1 MCIMLM
7 EGTEQ
12 GTSSSN
18 NEQKFVF
25 DVYNDPVMKVA
36 IDVLERLGS
45 MSKITLKA
53 KGRSIP
59 NAVAIANIIT
69 EKMMKGTS
77 SIEKIH
83 VDSENT
89 REMGRMLSTIEITL
103 VKKI

>member
-1 MCIMLM
+1 M

-12 GTSSSN
+12 STSSSN
-18 NEQKFVF
+18 NKQEFVF
-25 DVYNDPVMKVA
+25 DVYNDPVMKIA
-36 IDVLERLGS
+36 IDALERLGNLS
-45 MSKITLKA
+45 RLTLRA

-69 EKMMKGTS
+69 EKMMKGS
-77 SIEKIH
+77 SAIEKII

-89 REMGRMLSTIEITL
+89 KEMGRMLSIIEITL

>member
-1 MCIMLM
+1 MLM
-7 EGTEQ
+7 EGSGQ

-18 NEQKFVF
+18 NKQKYIF

-45 MSKITLKA
+45 MSRLTLRA

-77 SIEKIH
+77 LVEKIV

-89 REMGRMLSTIEITL
+89 KELGRMLSTIEITL

>member
-1 MCIMLM
+1 M
-7 EGTEQ
+7 EGSTQ
-12 GTSSSN
+12 STSSSN
-18 NEQKFVF
+18 DDRKYVF
-25 DVYNDPVMKVA
+25 DVYNDPVMKIA

-45 MSKITLKA
+45 LSRITLRA

-77 SIEKIH
+77 IIEKIK

-89 REMGRMLSTIEITL
+89 KEMGRMLSIIEITL

>member
-1 MCIMLM
+1 MLM
-7 EGTEQ
+7 EGSEQ
-12 GTSSSN
+12 DTSSSN
-18 NEQKFVF
+18 NERKYIF
-25 DVYNDPVMKVA
+25 DVYNDPVMKVS

-45 MSKITLKA
+45 MSKLTLRA

-69 EKMMKGTS
+69 EKMMRGTS
-77 SIEKIH
+77 AVDKIV

-89 REMGRMLSTIEITL
+89 KELGRMLSTIEITL